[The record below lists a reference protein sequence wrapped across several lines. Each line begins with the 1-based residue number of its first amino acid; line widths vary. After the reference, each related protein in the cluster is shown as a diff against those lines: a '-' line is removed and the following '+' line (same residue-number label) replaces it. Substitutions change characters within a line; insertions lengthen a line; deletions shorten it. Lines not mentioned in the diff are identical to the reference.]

1 MKKLLAILSLAILTG
16 CGNKIMT
23 KPVGQVM
30 VVTDKTVTV
39 YYEVVTRNYGDMV
52 GNTYYFEEGHNYRV
66 GDVFPKVEP

>member
-1 MKKLLAILSLAILTG
+1 
-16 CGNKIMT
+16 MT